1 MAVAL
6 GASKPAETKK
16 KSGKKIASD
25 KGAAETAKKE

>member
-16 KSGKKIASD
+16 KSGKKTASE
-25 KGAAETAKKE
+25 KGAADAGKK